1 MYKFKIEVI
10 IMTMKPNENAREAL
24 DQMKMEIANE
34 LNIKLT
40 NVGKVGGTM
49 TKRLVEMGQRQLIDD
64 DKADTFNPS

>member
-10 IMTMKPNENAREAL
+10 IMTMKPNENARKAL

-34 LNIKLT
+34 LNVKLT